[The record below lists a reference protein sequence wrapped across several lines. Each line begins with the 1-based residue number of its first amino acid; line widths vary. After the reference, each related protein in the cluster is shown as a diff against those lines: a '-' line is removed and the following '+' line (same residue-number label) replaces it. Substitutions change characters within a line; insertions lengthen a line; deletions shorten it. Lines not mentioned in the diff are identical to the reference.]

1 MVVPQPEDCSNGI
14 DDDLDSLVDCLDP
27 DCAADPVCTCDPISA
42 ISCNQGAGLEVLLGW
57 INGESYD
64 QIQLVR
70 DGSLLANLPGTAT
83 EYTDVSA
90 PIGARTYLVTGF
102 CGGSQATAIC
112 TVQVETPAGYRFV
125 APTVSGEFDEISGA
139 GAVTAAVSIGEETDN
154 PGFPNDTQGFSM
166 SLAHDPGVMTAVAMQ
181 PAPTL
186 AMMNGSN
193 GPDFMSEALL
203 PGGITVG
210 VVFSFP
216 GTETLSLTSDTEV
229 LIVHYDT
236 NAAALAGT
244 SVPVSSSLQW
254 ASTIGTSTVE
264 NLVVVNGGGYAPD
277 PIHGSVL
284 FTPVA
289 PGGFNRGDCN
299 VDAGFDI
306 ADIIHL
312 LDGLFVGGSF
322 SCVSA
327 CDYNDDGLVN
337 VADPIFGLSTLFSGG
352 IPPAAP
358 HGFCGPDPTADALD
372 CVLYDACN

>member
-1 MVVPQPEDCSNGI
+1 M
-14 DDDLDSLVDCLDP
+14 
-27 DCAADPVCTCDPISA
+27 
-42 ISCNQGAGLEVLLGW
+42 
-57 INGESYD
+57 
-64 QIQLVR
+64 
-70 DGSLLANLPGTAT
+70 
-83 EYTDVSA
+83 
-90 PIGARTYLVTGF
+90 
-102 CGGSQATAIC
+102 
-112 TVQVETPAGYRFV
+112 
-125 APTVSGEFDEISGA
+125 
-139 GAVTAAVSIGEETDN
+139 
-154 PGFPNDTQGFSM
+154 
-166 SLAHDPGVMTAVAMQ
+166 
-181 PAPTL
+181 
-186 AMMNGSN
+186 
-193 GPDFMSEALL
+193 
-203 PGGITVG
+203 
-210 VVFSFP
+210 FSFP

-337 VADPIFGLSTLFSGG
+337 VGGSDFRPVHSVQRWHSSGS
-352 IPPAAP
+352 AAR
-358 HGFCGPDPTADALD
+358 FLWSGPDGRRPRLRP
-372 CVLYDACN
+372 LRRL